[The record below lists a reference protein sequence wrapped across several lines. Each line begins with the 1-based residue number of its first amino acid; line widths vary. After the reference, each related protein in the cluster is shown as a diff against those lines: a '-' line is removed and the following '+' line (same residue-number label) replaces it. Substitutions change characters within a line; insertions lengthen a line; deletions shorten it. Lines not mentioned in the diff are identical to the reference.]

1 MNPLSFLLPAL
12 LPPVV
17 DGIRSVVAR
26 FTGIGAAEPKTAEQ
40 LIAVMQAETERLRVI
55 AELDR
60 PAGEI
65 SKWVCNLRSSFRYIM
80 AGVIILST
88 FTLAGLDAARIIV
101 VQSLILEGFL
111 NLMASV
117 FAFLFGDRVYLHLK
131 GGR

>member
-26 FTGIGAAEPKTAEQ
+26 FTGIGAAEPKTPEQ
-40 LIAVMQAETERLRVI
+40 LIAVMEAETERLRVI

-88 FTLAGLDAARIIV
+88 FTLFGLDSARVFAVRSEIMT
-101 VQSLILEGFL
+101 SLLH
-111 NLMASV
+111 LMASV
-117 FAFLFGDRVYLHLK
+117 FSFLFGDRVYLHLK
-131 GGR
+131 GK

>member
-17 DGIRSVVAR
+17 DGIRSVIAR

-40 LIAVMQAETERLRVI
+40 LIAVMKAETERLKVI

-80 AGVIILST
+80 AGVIIIST
-88 FTLAGLDAARIIV
+88 FTLFGLDSGGVFAVRSEIMT
-101 VQSLILEGFL
+101 SLLH
-111 NLMASV
+111 LMSAV

-131 GGR
+131 GR